1 MLDSRHSIAGIDLG
15 GCLTKIAH
23 GHDPF
28 QFATVPSTDL
38 GAVIA
43 YLKAHKLSHLI
54 LTGGGSVR
62 QLAAFAGFHVVTTGE
77 FEANARGANY
87 LLDHQGGAVCPYML
101 VSIGTGT
108 SMSRVDRS
116 GVQRVTGTG
125 VGGGTLLGLG
135 SVLTGQDTYDKIIGV
150 AASGDRSGVDTLVR
164 DIYDG
169 DLPGLGGDVTAA
181 NFGKVASRQ
190 PQDLGRAALQM
201 IGEVI
206 AVIASLAAKNVSAQE
221 VLYVGGA
228 LRDNPVLV
236 DVLKSITL
244 FMNQRPRFVQHGEY
258 VGAIGALLHRES

>member
-1 MLDSRHSIAGIDLG
+1 MLDSRNSTAGIDLG

-28 QFATVPSTDL
+28 QLATLPASDL
-38 GAVIA
+38 DAVIA
-43 YLKAHKLSHLI
+43 YLKAHNLSHLV
-54 LTGGGSVR
+54 LTGGGSVKQR
-62 QLAAFAGFHVVTTGE
+62 AAFAEFHVATTGE
-77 FEANARGANY
+77 FDASARGANY
-87 LLDHQGGAVCPYML
+87 LLDHQGGAVFPYML

-108 SMSRVDRS
+108 SISKVDRS

-135 SVLTGQDTYDKIIGV
+135 SVLTGEDTYDKIISK

-181 NFGKVASRQ
+181 NFGKAASRL
-190 PQDLGRAALQM
+190 PEDLGRAALQM
-201 IGEVI
+201 VGEVI

-236 DVLKSITL
+236 DVLKSITQ
-244 FMNQRPRFVQHGEY
+244 FMDQRSRFVQHGEY
-258 VGAIGALLHRES
+258 VGAIGALLQGQS

>member
-1 MLDSRHSIAGIDLG
+1 MPDSRNDTAGIDLG
-15 GCLTKIAH
+15 GCLAKIAH
-23 GHDPF
+23 GDDPF
-28 QFATVPSTDL
+28 QLVTFPASNLD
-38 GAVIA
+38 AVIA
-43 YLKAHKLSHLI
+43 YLKARNLSYLV
-54 LTGGGSVR
+54 LTGGGSVKQR
-62 QLAAFAGFHVVTTGE
+62 AAFAGFHVVTTSE
-77 FEANARGANY
+77 FEASARGANY
-87 LLDHQGGAVCPYML
+87 LLEHQGGAVFPYML

-108 SMSRVDRS
+108 SISKVDQAGS
-116 GVQRVTGTG
+116 QRVTGTG

-135 SVLTGQDTYDKIIGV
+135 AVLTGQDTYGEIIGK

-190 PQDLGRAALQM
+190 PEDLGRAALQM

-206 AVIASLAAKNVSAQE
+206 AVIACLAAKNVSAQE

-236 DVLKSITL
+236 QVLESITQ
-244 FMNQRPRFVQHGEY
+244 FMGQRSRFVRHGEY
-258 VGAIGALLHRES
+258 VGAIGALLQASG

>member
-1 MLDSRHSIAGIDLG
+1 MPDFQNGAAGIDLG

-28 QFATVPSTDL
+28 QLATFPASDL
-38 GAVIA
+38 DAVFA
-43 YLKAHKLSHLI
+43 YLKTRRLTRLV
-54 LTGGGSVR
+54 LTGGGSVKR
-62 QLAAFAGFHVVTTGE
+62 RAAFAGFDVTTISE
-77 FEANARGANY
+77 FEASARGANY
-87 LLDHQGGAVCPYML
+87 LLERQGGAAFPYML

-108 SMSRVDRS
+108 SISKVDRT
-116 GVQRVTGTG
+116 GCQRVTGTG

-135 SVLTGQDTYDKIIGV
+135 SVLTGQDTYDKIIGK
-150 AASGDRSGVDTLVR
+150 ATSGDRSGVDTLVR

-190 PQDLGRAALQM
+190 PEDLGRAALQM
-201 IGEVI
+201 VGEVI

-228 LRDNPVLV
+228 LRDNPALAQVLE
-236 DVLKSITL
+236 SITQ
-244 FMNQRPRFVQHGEY
+244 FMGQRSRFVQHGEY
-258 VGAIGALLHRES
+258 VGAIGALLQATD